1 MSDSARGV
9 GPIGG
14 QVLYMIWLR
23 FGALGLLFV
32 AAACTPRVDRP
43 VVVDSDLMGTAR
55 ASTIYE
61 ATLQSRAGGA
71 GQALRQRMLVRE
83 ASAVR
88 PLSVTFVGPQALAP
102 PMTKRPRIVPAARP
116 LQCVPF
122 ARDFSGIALRGNA
135 WTWWDKAEGR
145 YERTGR
151 PVVGSIMVLSR
162 TKRNPLGHLAV
173 VTEVL
178 GDREIVVS
186 HANWLNRGQIH
197 LDTPVVDV
205 SPRNDWSRIRSWYV
219 PGQTMGLNVYP
230 VSGFILPEPTQ
241 SASTA
246 GS

>member
-1 MSDSARGV
+1 MN
-9 GPIGG
+9 
-14 QVLYMIWLR
+14 WLR
-23 FGALGLLFV
+23 FGALGLLLA

-43 VVVDSDLMGTAR
+43 VVGDAGSLSA
-55 ASTIYE
+55 ASASALYE
-61 ATLQSRAGGA
+61 ATRQSRASGA
-71 GQALRQRMLVRE
+71 GQALRHRMVVRE
-83 ASAVR
+83 RSAVR
-88 PLSVTFVGPQALAP
+88 PLLVTFVGPRALTP
-102 PMTKRPRIVPAARP
+102 PMTKEPRIVPAALP

-122 ARDFSGIALRGNA
+122 ARDVSGIALRGNA

-145 YERTGR
+145 YERALR

-173 VTEVL
+173 VTEIL

-205 SPRNDWSRIRSWYV
+205 SPGNDWSLIRSWYI

-230 VSGFILPEPTQ
+230 VSGFILPEPIQ
-241 SASTA
+241 SARA
-246 GS
+246 EGS